1 MRSRVPFGP
10 IVLAQVIEWPDP
22 LPVAKRGNPIV
33 SGTDFQESR
42 RILQNESRVTDR

>member
-22 LPVAKRGNPIV
+22 LSVAKRGNSIV
-33 SGTDFQESR
+33 SGTDVRDSR
-42 RILQNESRVTDR
+42 HILQNESKAADR